1 MFSMCMS
8 VVNVFSVSNSVLSS
22 SKLDK
27 NIHDCIV
34 TKLEYPFCFVNSRHF
49 IIRAANKS
57 DFASE

>member
-1 MFSMCMS
+1 MS
-8 VVNVFSVSNSVLSS
+8 VVNVFSVSNFVLIF